1 MAVLDINRVWFKL
14 HSSLDLGM
22 FLRSYSLIIT
32 DKTFNKSL
40 HKLCLQQFTVDFNS
54 LWPRRCGNILGTW
67 ELHVGSRFYGF
78 IVIDGNEIANFET
91 KTMSLI
97 LKFDLKFAN
106 FTSKF
111 EVY

>member
-1 MAVLDINRVWFKL
+1 MFTAVYSGFQLTLAAQVWKY
-14 HSSLDLGM
+14 LG
-22 FLRSYSLIIT
+22 
-32 DKTFNKSL
+32 N
-40 HKLCLQQFTVDFNS
+40 
-54 LWPRRCGNILGTW
+54 LGTW